1 MDKIIKELK
10 KIADGYGLCFKLD
23 YSSFTVW
30 LCDYDGNVEIPI
42 TYNILDEFAYV
53 DFEMWHNSYDR
64 STQVDLNTIEYALL
78 KECLGILY
86 RIAEYIED
94 NSKLILSYINSLAPN
109 DLG

>member
-42 TYNILDEFAYV
+42 TYNILDEFA
-53 DFEMWHNSYDR
+53 H
-64 STQVDLNTIEYALL
+64 VDLNTIEYALL